1 MKNLEELVDETLFDI
16 DSNDSIEDY
25 KTKMKDLI
33 QQMNDL
39 IQGTSFEILFSEMN
53 SEKDYDVVFLTLMKK
68 LPKE

>member
-1 MKNLEELVDETLFDI
+1 MKSLEELVDETLFDI
-16 DSNDSIEDY
+16 DSSDSIEDY

-33 QQMNDL
+33 QQINDL

-53 SEKDYDVVFLTLMKK
+53 SEKDCDVVFLTLMKK